1 MRSDTEVRR
10 AADTYQFGLLRV
22 PASGRAG
29 ELLGRGTGSSL
40 EFQEYRE
47 YTPGDD
53 IRHLDW
59 AAYGRS
65 DTLMVRLYR
74 EEISPRTEI
83 LLDTSLSMA
92 VAAAKPLLANL
103 KLAEAEQG
111 KRLEELAQLLA
122 GGDVGR
128 GRKVFFGQK
137 AICGTCHTIGKA
149 GIAAGDGCDIVRVSV
164 DFLDLAR
171 PEIGKV
177 KVIPLCRQADR
188 IHELRDRTCA
198 VGITLCA
205 SRYGCD
211 FCGIQVDSSDTE
223 IGNVGNV
230 QRIVDNRHPQRFIEL
245 SISARA
251 VN

>member
-1 MRSDTEVRR
+1 MRNDAEVRR
-10 AADTYQFGLLRV
+10 VADTYQFGLLRV

-92 VAAAKPLLANL
+92 VAAAKPLLSR
-103 KLAEAEQG
+103 Q
-111 KRLEELAQLLA
+111 LA
-122 GGDVGR
+122 GL
-128 GRKVFFGQK
+128 F
-137 AICGTCHTIGKA
+137 ALLSA
-149 GIAAGDGCDIVRVSV
+149 GLGGSPA
-164 DFLDLAR
+164 
-171 PEIGKV
+171 
-177 KVIPLCRQADR
+177 VIPLTDQLPLPRTSKR
-188 IHELRDRTCA
+188 ITRGSSTGSFIGARTVA
-198 VGITLCA
+198 A
-205 SRYGCD
+205 K
-211 FCGIQVDSSDTE
+211 
-223 IGNVGNV
+223 
-230 QRIVDNRHPQRFIEL
+230 
-245 SISARA
+245 ARK
-251 VN
+251 